1 MGRHVSMQI
10 WDGLVLRMAWK
21 QKLLL
26 SVSSP
31 GEPKTSYIHRSA
43 DLNDNKVC
51 IQHDFHVTCHEVQ

>member
-10 WDGLVLRMAWK
+10 WDGLVLRLAWK
-21 QKLLL
+21 EKLLL

-43 DLNDNKVC
+43 DLNDNKV
-51 IQHDFHVTCHEVQ
+51 